1 MKNMRKVF
9 AFAVSMSMGCLAGGP
24 KFDDNKMIGGANA
37 PIVLE
42 VFSSFDC
49 PHCRIFHEEIAPRLM
64 NDYVLRGKVCLVS
77 REFPL
82 PAAAGHPYSHDVA
95 VYATAAARIGKYQ
108 QVADAMF
115 KTQNSW
121 ALTGKW
127 WEYMANVLT
136 AEEQKKVQALAKDPG
151 VLAEVRE
158 DLEQGERDG
167 VNSTPTVVMTS
178 HGQRTGLPP
187 GTPNYDLLK
196 SLLDNA
202 LSR

>member
-1 MKNMRKVF
+1 MKDMKKALAAALLLSV
-9 AFAVSMSMGCLAGGP
+9 GCLAGGP
-24 KFDDNKMIGGANA
+24 KLDEKKMIGGSSA

-42 VFSSFDC
+42 VYSSFDC
-49 PHCRIFHEEIAPRLM
+49 PHCKIFHEQIAPRLM

-82 PAAAGHPYSHDVA
+82 PAASGHPYAHDVA

-108 QVADAMF
+108 VVADQMF
-115 KTQNSW
+115 KTQGSW

-127 WEYMANVLT
+127 WESMASVLT

-151 VLAEVRE
+151 VVAEVQE

-167 VNSTPTVVMTS
+167 VNSTPTIVMTS
-178 HGQRTGLPP
+178 HGQRTELPP
-187 GTPNYDLLK
+187 GSPNYDLLK
-196 SLLDNA
+196 SLLDSS

>member
-1 MKNMRKVF
+1 MRKVF
-9 AFAVSMSMGCLAGGP
+9 VSAVLLSLASLAAGP
-24 KFDDNKMIGGANA
+24 KFDTDKMIGGANA
-37 PIVLE
+37 PITLE

-49 PHCRIFHEEIAPRLM
+49 PHCKIFNEEIAPRLM

>member
-1 MKNMRKVF
+1 
-9 AFAVSMSMGCLAGGP
+9 
-24 KFDDNKMIGGANA
+24 
-37 PIVLE
+37 
-42 VFSSFDC
+42 
-49 PHCRIFHEEIAPRLM
+49 
-64 NDYVLRGKVCLVS
+64 
-77 REFPL
+77 
-82 PAAAGHPYSHDVA
+82 
-95 VYATAAARIGKYQ
+95 
-108 QVADAMF
+108 MF